1 MKGIAVI
8 KLPIGLISTCPCSF
22 LHFHGKTTAFYR
34 LKRGNGWQGIEQSH
48 QLWEVNDLASSPALS
63 LSSPCLYPQLSTRPI
78 SGTLSKACGCGQEQ
92 LATVL
97 LSCRWSFHFLQ
108 QTPAGDEVLSFTLLF
123 WTNHLQRPQTP
134 GLSLTFAVQLLL
146 WMARLLIGTWSQ
158 PNGKKN
164 SKSQFPGP

>member
-1 MKGIAVI
+1 MERPLLFIDWKGGMV
-8 KLPIGLISTCPCSF
+8 
-22 LHFHGKTTAFYR
+22 
-34 LKRGNGWQGIEQSH
+34 GWQGIEQSH